1 MSSNTG
7 ANTQI
12 RIRRRRRAEDEQKKV
27 MNSPRRKQKN
37 VSLRLQHVHIFTYK
51 VEGETTTKG
60 RRIAKGFENLTCIE
74 KSCHNVLSQHNGV
87 APFAIARRHT
97 LVGNWWGIM
106 DYQSEQQAEKE
117 SLSFLYEYTKEFINI
132 NERSFKI
139 LIENKKKKISFYLL
153 IEYTEKY
160 PEDPPKYK
168 IVDSN
173 DSAYNNIPNIP
184 FAEKN
189 VTDTLREN
197 VEKQIEETIENNLG
211 YSMVYNIVENTYLSE
226 DFEEKSMYD
235 EMVARQMKPNEP
247 EMDEH
252 SDDDKKEKENYENV
266 LELKELC
273 EERYRVTD
281 EEFDAWRKEFYKDIF
296 AEIKNMNN
304 SENPTG
310 RELFEKGKIN
320 LLDTDF
326 DEGEAKW
333 CNEELFCDID
343 LNI

>member
-1 MSSNTG
+1 
-7 ANTQI
+7 
-12 RIRRRRRAEDEQKKV
+12 
-27 MNSPRRKQKN
+27 
-37 VSLRLQHVHIFTYK
+37 
-51 VEGETTTKG
+51 
-60 RRIAKGFENLTCIE
+60 
-74 KSCHNVLSQHNGV
+74 
-87 APFAIARRHT
+87 
-97 LVGNWWGIM
+97 M

-132 NERSFKI
+132 NDRSFKI
-139 LIENKKKKISFYLL
+139 LIGNKKKNISFYLL

-168 IVDSN
+168 IVD
-173 DSAYNNIPNIP
+173 NNHIPNIT

-247 EMDEH
+247 QMDEH
-252 SDDDKKEKENYENV
+252 SDDDKKEKDNYENV

-326 DEGEAKW
+326 DEGTPYTYVCMPQSNVATFY
-333 CNEELFCDID
+333 CSMSNSPLAA
-343 LNI
+343 N